1 MKILKLIILS
11 LLVCSHCYG
20 QNSGNQKYN
29 AQKARQELA
38 HIEALKDSIAKVKKA
53 KQDSLRKDR
62 LKKSIAAVTNKN
74 NGQCSPELRKSEAGR
89 ELCKWQ
95 KESKVKADSTR
106 KGNGPRIPNGGQGK
120 GGDNKGKKPQP
131 AKKEIPKGKTRCSA
145 CKGEGWY
152 GQSKDKEEARRHPA
166 TFTDP
171 CNYCNGKGYY

>member
-20 QNSGNQKYN
+20 QNSGNQSYN
-29 AQKARQELA
+29 AQK
-38 HIEALKDSIAKVKKA
+38 
-53 KQDSLRKDR
+53 
-62 LKKSIAAVTNKN
+62 
-74 NGQCSPELRKSEAGR
+74 AGR

-95 KESKVKADSTR
+95 KESKAKADSTR
-106 KGNGPRIPNGGQGK
+106 KGNGPNIPNGGQGK

-131 AKKEIPKGKTRCSA
+131 AKKEIPKGKTICSA